1 MGQIKNIKLH
11 IVTDIKS
18 VQIQLTAMAGLVRTS
33 LLRNLSAVRTFATST
48 THRSLE
54 QAPIKV
60 LGVEG
65 RYAHA
70 LFSAAAR
77 TGELESAEQE
87 LNAVQALL
95 NDEAALSEYC
105 NDPTINKYEK
115 RDVVVDVLKASNF
128 SDLTV
133 NFMSV
138 VAEENRLRRSSG
150 IIKAFNTIMRA
161 RRGEVDCKITSAK
174 PLDAAALEQLRS
186 TLQKFVKPTETL
198 VIETDTDPAVIG
210 GVVVNLGE
218 YYIDMSTATKV
229 KRISAAL
236 KGETN

>member
-1 MGQIKNIKLH
+1 
-11 IVTDIKS
+11 
-18 VQIQLTAMAGLVRTS
+18 MAGLVRSS
-33 LLRNLSAVRTFATST
+33 LFRNISSLRTFATST
-48 THRSLE
+48 AHRSLE

-60 LGVEG
+60 FGVEG

-70 LFSAAAR
+70 LFSAASKNGTLDA
-77 TGELESAEQE
+77 AEQE
-87 LNAVQALL
+87 LNAVQALF
-95 NDEAALSEYC
+95 DGEAALAEYC
-105 NDPTINKYEK
+105 NDPTINKFEK

-133 NFMSV
+133 NFV
-138 VAEENRLRRSSG
+138 GVIAEENRLSRSKG
-150 IIKAFNTIMRA
+150 ITKAFNTIMRA

-174 PLDAAALEQLRS
+174 PLDDAALGQLRS

-198 VIETDTDPAVIG
+198 VIETDTNPDIIG

-236 KGETN
+236 KGDN

>member
-1 MGQIKNIKLH
+1 
-11 IVTDIKS
+11 
-18 VQIQLTAMAGLVRTS
+18 MAGLVRSS
-33 LLRNLSAVRTFATST
+33 LFRNISSLRTFATST
-48 THRSLE
+48 AHRNLE

-60 LGVEG
+60 FGVEG

-70 LFSAAAR
+70 LFSAAAKN
-77 TGELESAEQE
+77 GSLDAAEQE
-87 LNAVQALL
+87 LNAVQSLF
-95 NDEAALSEYC
+95 DEEAALTEYC
-105 NDPTINKYEK
+105 NDPTINKFEK

-128 SDLTV
+128 SDMTI
-133 NFMSV
+133 NFVSV
-138 VAEENRLRRSSG
+138 IAEENRLSRSKG
-150 IIKAFNTIMRA
+150 ITKAFNTIMRA

-174 PLDAAALEQLRS
+174 PLDDAALGQLRS

-198 VIETDTDPAVIG
+198 VIETDTNPDIIG

-236 KGETN
+236 KGSN